1 MRTQL
6 ASLIEEIGL
15 QCDAKLGQHIKA
27 TGLSAAQKAL
37 PLFESVHEFPEV
49 RQDTI
54 HQVKGESI
62 DAVLVIGSTKFWNSV
77 MAAVRSG
84 DNTEDR
90 RLAYVAMTRARHL
103 LVVGLPKGHYDKHSK
118 TWVEWG
124 FRVAT

>member
-1 MRTQL
+1 M
-6 ASLIEEIGL
+6 
-15 QCDAKLGQHIKA
+15 
-27 TGLSAAQKAL
+27 
-37 PLFESVHEFPEV
+37 

-77 MAAVRSG
+77 MAAVRNG

-103 LVVGLPKGHYDKHSK
+103 LVVGLPKRHYDKHLK

>member
-1 MRTQL
+1 
-6 ASLIEEIGL
+6 
-15 QCDAKLGQHIKA
+15 
-27 TGLSAAQKAL
+27 
-37 PLFESVHEFPEV
+37 
-49 RQDTI
+49 
-54 HQVKGESI
+54 
-62 DAVLVIGSTKFWNSV
+62 

-103 LVVGLPKGHYDKHSK
+103 LVVGLPKGHYHKHSE

>member
-1 MRTQL
+1 
-6 ASLIEEIGL
+6 
-15 QCDAKLGQHIKA
+15 
-27 TGLSAAQKAL
+27 
-37 PLFESVHEFPEV
+37 
-49 RQDTI
+49 
-54 HQVKGESI
+54 
-62 DAVLVIGSTKFWNSV
+62 

-103 LVVGLPKGHYDKHSK
+103 LVVGLPKGHYDKHSE

>member
-1 MRTQL
+1 M
-6 ASLIEEIGL
+6 
-15 QCDAKLGQHIKA
+15 
-27 TGLSAAQKAL
+27 
-37 PLFESVHEFPEV
+37 

-77 MAAVRSG
+77 LAAVRCG

-90 RLAYVAMTRARHL
+90 WLAYVAMTRARHL
-103 LVVGLPKGHYDKHSK
+103 LVVALPKGHYDKHSK

-124 FRVAT
+124 FGVAT